1 MTIRRAVVRA
11 AVAVGVAGA
20 VLSPAGSAFADAAAP
35 AAASKYY
42 YNTWITADSYSW
54 VGNGHPHWL
63 PTGGKLFAG
72 RNYFYCQNDW
82 GQRYTDKW
90 GNTNTWWAQ
99 TDDDSVSSLPGL
111 GGRCRST
118 HLLPRR
124 IHGVL
129 TSAFGSAGTRR
140 R

>member
-20 VLSPAGSAFADAAAP
+20 VLSPAGSAFADVAAP

-99 TDDDSVSSLPGL
+99 TDDDSGNRKVWVSATVFTVGGQNERIPGL
-111 GGRCRST
+111 PNCY
-118 HLLPRR
+118 
-124 IHGVL
+124 
-129 TSAFGSAGTRR
+129 
-140 R
+140 

>member
-20 VLSPAGSAFADAAAP
+20 VLSPAGSALADAAAP

-99 TDDDSVSSLPGL
+99 TDDDSGNRKVWVSATVFTVGGQNERIPGL
-111 GGRCRST
+111 PNCY
-118 HLLPRR
+118 
-124 IHGVL
+124 
-129 TSAFGSAGTRR
+129 
-140 R
+140 

>member
-99 TDDDSVSSLPGL
+99 TDDDSGNRKVWVSATVFTVGGQNERIPGL
-111 GGRCRST
+111 PNCY
-118 HLLPRR
+118 
-124 IHGVL
+124 
-129 TSAFGSAGTRR
+129 
-140 R
+140 